1 MHGIFEA
8 LFDSLF
14 NLSSEDEST
23 DESTGE
29 STDGNA
35 IVRTKGNSFQDFTV
49 VSSSKYTEDFE
60 VCFDKV
66 QADEI
71 TFEEF

>member
-23 DESTGE
+23 DEST
-29 STDGNA
+29 DGNTLM
-35 IVRTKGNSFQDFTV
+35 RTKGNSFQDFTV
-49 VSSSKYTEDFE
+49 VSHSEYTEDFE

-71 TFEEF
+71 SFEEF

>member
-23 DESTGE
+23 GE
-29 STDGNA
+29 STDGNTLM
-35 IVRTKGNSFQDFTV
+35 RTKGNSFQDFTV
-49 VSSSKYTEDFE
+49 VSHSEYTEDFE

-71 TFEEF
+71 SFEEF

>member
-23 DESTGE
+23 DEST
-29 STDGNA
+29 DGNTLM
-35 IVRTKGNSFQDFTV
+35 RTKGNSFQDFTV
-49 VSSSKYTEDFE
+49 VSHSKYTEDFE

-71 TFEEF
+71 SFEEF

>member
-23 DESTGE
+23 DEST
-29 STDGNA
+29 DGNTLM
-35 IVRTKGNSFQDFTV
+35 RTKGNSFQDFTV
-49 VSSSKYTEDFE
+49 VSHSEYTEDFE

-71 TFEEF
+71 PFEEF